1 MVIVK
6 TFFHGAN
13 QKKKKK
19 IRVAGDEAPKMRMYL
34 TPMEQGK

>member
-19 IRVAGDEAPKMRMYL
+19 KFVLQEMRFL
-34 TPMEQGK
+34 K